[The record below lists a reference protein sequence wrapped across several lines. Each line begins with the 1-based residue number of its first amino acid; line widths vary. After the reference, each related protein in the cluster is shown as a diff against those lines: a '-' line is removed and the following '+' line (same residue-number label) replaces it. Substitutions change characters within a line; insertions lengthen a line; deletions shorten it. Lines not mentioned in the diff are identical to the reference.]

1 MSDIS
6 FIAVVKRCAYDSTS
20 FRRTPEPM
28 LSLQSCKVGMGPD
41 VRRDDG
47 THFAFMTTRRHT
59 AAALILAACFALPAS
74 AGAPAA
80 EHKEKVLHMFLSTS
94 ETGLD
99 PAVASD
105 LASLSLLENLFDPL
119 LRYDYLARPVK
130 LAANTVT
137 ELPRIE
143 DGGKTYTFRL
153 RPGIYFSDD
162 PAFKGKKRE
171 VTAADYVYSLKRLY
185 DPALKSPWA
194 YMFEGKLLGD
204 AALKDKFSYDTQIP
218 GLQAVDKYT
227 LRIRLAEPDNNFL
240 YYLAIPASGVV
251 AREVVEAYPGQAGNH
266 PVGTGPFMI
275 GDWKRSDRIVLL
287 ANPNSSAVF
296 HATPGA
302 DPVDKQIDAALEGQ
316 RLPRVDRVEVKIAEE
331 FQGRM
336 LGFLNG
342 EYDYIEQVPESMTDM
357 VIKDGKLKP
366 ELAKRG
372 MQLYRFPVLQ
382 TYYMWMNMEN
392 PLIGGYGKDKVAL
405 RRAISMAYNNAE
417 DIALLKKG
425 MATKA
430 DSPLPQDAIG
440 YDPHYRSPVPYD
452 PALANALL
460 DKFGYNQRDPDGF
473 RRAPGGQPLTLT
485 MHSEATVGGRLRDE
499 LWRKCL
505 NSIGLRVVFKSD
517 KKTEIIKASRL
528 GKVMMFESNW
538 VADFPDGDNFYQ
550 LLYGPNAG
558 RANYARFNLPAY
570 NQRYEQA
577 RALPDGPERKK
588 LYFEMNQL
596 IHAYNPWVPL
606 THVLSADIRQPWL
619 KNYKRHPVEFT
630 NWRYLD
636 VDVAERERLTHSE

>member
-1 MSDIS
+1 
-6 FIAVVKRCAYDSTS
+6 
-20 FRRTPEPM
+20 
-28 LSLQSCKVGMGPD
+28 
-41 VRRDDG
+41 
-47 THFAFMTTRRHT
+47 MTTLRTT
-59 AAALILAACFALPAS
+59 AAAALLFASLCLPA
-74 AGAPAA
+74 AADAPAPA
-80 EHKEKVLHMFLSTS
+80 TGEKVLHMFLSTS

-130 LAANTVT
+130 LRPNTVT
-137 ELPRIE
+137 AMPTVE
-143 DGGKTYTFRL
+143 DGGRTYTFRL
-153 RPGIYFSDD
+153 RPGIHFTDD
-162 PAFKGKKRE
+162 PAFNGKKRE
-171 VTAADYVYSLKRLY
+171 VTAADYVYSIKRLY
-185 DPALKSPWA
+185 DPALRSPWA
-194 YMFEGKLLGD
+194 YMFEGKLVGD
-204 AALKDKFSYDTQIP
+204 KALKDKFSYGTEIP
-218 GLQAVDKYT
+218 GLQAVDRYT
-227 LRIRLAEPDNNFL
+227 LRIRLNEPDNFLL

-251 AREVVEAYPGQAGNH
+251 AREVMEAYPGQAGNH

-287 ANPNSSAVF
+287 ANPYSTAVF
-296 HATPGA
+296 HGTPG
-302 DPVDKQIDAALEGQ
+302 DNPEDKALAEALEGK

-357 VIKDGKLKP
+357 VIKNGKLKP
-366 ELAKRG
+366 ELQARG
-372 MQLYRFPVLQ
+372 MQLYRFPVMQ
-382 TYYMWMNMEN
+382 TYYMWMNMDD
-392 PLIGGYGKDKVAL
+392 PVVGGYGKDKVAL
-405 RRAISMAYNNAE
+405 RRAISLAYNSAE

-425 MATKA
+425 MAMKA
-430 DSPLPQDAIG
+430 ESPLPSNAIG
-440 YDPHYRSPVPYD
+440 YDPNYRSPVPYD

-460 DKFGYNQRDPDGF
+460 DKFGYSQRDPDGF
-473 RRAPGGQPLTLT
+473 RRTPDNQPLTLT
-485 MHSEATVGGRLRDE
+485 MHSEATVSGRLRDE

-528 GKVMMFESNW
+528 GKVQMFESNW
-538 VADFPDGDNFYQ
+538 VADFPDGENFYQ

-570 NQRYEQA
+570 NVRYEKA
-577 RALPDGPERKK
+577 RLLTDGPERQK

-606 THVLSADIRQPWL
+606 THVISADIRQPWL

-630 NWRYLD
+630 IWRYLD
-636 VDVAERERLTHSE
+636 VDVAERGRATRGAR

>member
-1 MSDIS
+1 MIRS
-6 FIAVVKRCAYDSTS
+6 A
-20 FRRTPEPM
+20 FR
-28 LSLQSCKVGMGPD
+28 L
-41 VRRDDG
+41 
-47 THFAFMTTRRHT
+47 FAMTTLRHT
-59 AAALILAACFALPAS
+59 AAAALLLACFAV
-74 AGAPAA
+74 PAA
-80 EHKEKVLHMFLSTS
+80 AGDPARPEKVLHMFLSTS

-105 LASLSLLENLFDPL
+105 LSSLSLLENLFDPL

-130 LAANTVT
+130 LVPNTATAMPKV
-137 ELPRIE
+137 E
-143 DGGKTYTFRL
+143 DGGRTYTFHL
-153 RPGIYFSDD
+153 RPGVYFTPD
-162 PAFKGKKRE
+162 PAFKDKKRE
-171 VTAADYVYSLKRLY
+171 ATAADYVYSIKRLY
-185 DPALKSPWA
+185 DPAIRSPWG
-194 YMFEGKLLGD
+194 YMFEGKLVGD
-204 AALKDKFSYDTQIP
+204 AALKKDFSYDTSIA

-227 LRIRLAEPDNNFL
+227 LRIRLNEPDANFL
-240 YYLAIPASGVV
+240 YYMAIPASGVV
-251 AREVVEAYPGQAGNH
+251 AREVIEAYPGQASNH

-287 ANPNSSAVF
+287 ANPYSSAVF
-296 HATPGA
+296 HATPGEDPA
-302 DPVDKQIDAALEGQ
+302 DQAIDAALEGK
-316 RLPRVDRVEVKIAEE
+316 RLPRVDRVDVRIAEE

-366 ELAKRG
+366 ELAARG

-382 TYYMWMNMEN
+382 TYYMWMNMN
-392 PLIGGYGKDKVAL
+392 DPVIGGYGKDKVAL
-405 RRAISMAYNNAE
+405 RRAISLAYNSVE

-425 MATKA
+425 MAEKA
-430 DSPLPQDAIG
+430 ESPLPSQAIG
-440 YDPHYRSPVPYD
+440 YDSAYRSPVPYD

-460 DKFGYNQRDPDGF
+460 DKFGYTRRDPDGF
-473 RRAPGGQPLTLT
+473 RRGPDGKPLTLT
-485 MHSEATVGGRLRDE
+485 MHSEATVSGRLRDE

-528 GKVMMFESNW
+528 GKVQMFESNW
-538 VADFPDGDNFYQ
+538 VADFPDGENFYQ

-558 RANYARFNLPAY
+558 RANYSRFDLPAY
-570 NQRYEQA
+570 NVRYEQA
-577 RALPDGPERKK
+577 RKLPDGPERNK

-619 KNYKRHPVEFT
+619 KNYKRHPVDFT
-630 NWRYLD
+630 SWRYLD
-636 VDVAERERLTHSE
+636 VDVEARERTTRSR

>member
-1 MSDIS
+1 M
-6 FIAVVKRCAYDSTS
+6 TPL
-20 FRRTPEPM
+20 RT
-28 LSLQSCKVGMGPD
+28 
-41 VRRDDG
+41 
-47 THFAFMTTRRHT
+47 T
-59 AAALILAACFALPAS
+59 AAAALLLACFAV
-74 AGAPAA
+74 PAA
-80 EHKEKVLHMFLSTS
+80 AGDPGAAPETNGQKVLHMFLSTS

-130 LAANTVT
+130 LTTNTVT
-137 ELPRIE
+137 AMPQVL
-143 DGGKTYTFRL
+143 DGGKTYIFHL
-153 RPGIYFSDD
+153 RPGIFFTPD

-185 DPALKSPWA
+185 DPALRSPWA
-194 YMFEGKLLGD
+194 YMFEGKVLGD
-204 AALKDKFSYDTQIP
+204 AALKDKFSYDTQVP
-218 GLQAVDKYT
+218 GLQALDRYT
-227 LRIRLAEPDNNFL
+227 LRIRLSEPDNNFL

-251 AREVVEAYPGQAGNH
+251 AREVIEAYPNQAGNH
-266 PVGTGPFMI
+266 PVGSGPFMI

-287 ANPNSSAVF
+287 ANPYSSAVF
-296 HATPGA
+296 HATPGSNAA
-302 DPVDKQIDAALEGQ
+302 DQAIDAALEGQ

-342 EYDYIEQVPESMTDM
+342 EYDYIEQVPESMIDM
-357 VIKDGKLKP
+357 VMTNGKLKP
-366 ELAKRG
+366 ALAKRG
-372 MQLYRFPVLQ
+372 MELYRFPVLQ
-382 TYYMWMNMEN
+382 TYYMWMNMQD
-392 PLIGGYGKDKVAL
+392 PVIGGYGKEKVAL
-405 RRAISMAYNNAE
+405 RRAISLAYNSAE

-425 MATKA
+425 MAVKA
-430 DSPLPQDAIG
+430 ESPLPSDAIG
-440 YDPHYRSPVPYD
+440 YDPGYRSPVPYD

-460 DKFGYNQRDPDGF
+460 DQFGYKQRDPDGF
-473 RRAPGGQPLTLT
+473 RRAPGGKPLTLT

-505 NSIGLRVVFKSD
+505 NSIGLRVEFKSD

-528 GKVMMFESNW
+528 GKVQMFESNW

-558 RANYARFNLPAY
+558 RANYSRFNLPAY

-577 RALPDGPERKK
+577 RTLPDGPARHK

-619 KNYKRHPVEFT
+619 KNYKRHPVDFT
-630 NWRYLD
+630 AWRYLD
-636 VDVAERERLTHSE
+636 VDVAERERNSSSH